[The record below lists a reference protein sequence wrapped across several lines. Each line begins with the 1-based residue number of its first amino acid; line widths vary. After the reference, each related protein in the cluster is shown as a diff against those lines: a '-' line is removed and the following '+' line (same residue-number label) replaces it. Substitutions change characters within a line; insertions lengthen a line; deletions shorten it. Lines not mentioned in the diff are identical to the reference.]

1 MQILRSIIQIF
12 GVIVGFLFYS
22 LAELA
27 LVRSELTWGM
37 VGAIAAFII
46 AFGALI
52 AVLMVCYRRLYRQ
65 QSPLKVAHPV
75 AVVLQGIGLLLL
87 IQVTNSLIM
96 QLTHAPLAANQSN
109 LIKLVH
115 TYPWGIKLLAVVGG
129 PIVEEYLFRG
139 LLMNSFGSL
148 QKRSWQ
154 WVSVLVSAFAFGF
167 AHVAG
172 SRIDYNIFIYA
183 ALGAVLAWTYLRTRD
198 MRYSIGLHILNNA
211 TILLV

>member
-1 MQILRSIIQIF
+1 MTAYERIVYFANPPFHHSNFWRYCRFLVLLSGRTCTCSQRTNLGDGRCDR
-12 GVIVGFLFYS
+12 GVYHCI
-22 LAELA
+22 
-27 LVRSELTWGM
+27 WG
-37 VGAIAAFII
+37 ID
-46 AFGALI
+46 
-52 AVLMVCYRRLYRQ
+52 CRLDGL
-65 QSPLKVAHPV
+65 LKVAHPV

>member
-52 AVLMVCYRRLYRQ
+52 AALMVCYRRLYRQ

-129 PIVEEYLFRG
+129 PLSKNIY
-139 LLMNSFGSL
+139 
-148 QKRSWQ
+148 
-154 WVSVLVSAFAFGF
+154 SVVF
-167 AHVAG
+167 
-172 SRIDYNIFIYA
+172 
-183 ALGAVLAWTYLRTRD
+183 
-198 MRYSIGLHILNNA
+198 
-211 TILLV
+211 